1 MPARKRKS
9 SLRWVSEGLQ
19 VEVSDR
25 YGHWYPCEVT
35 EVWFDEGLLAYSIL
49 FHNLR
54 LLKRMKKPTY
64 TEPAIGWNEE
74 EMKSGIAKYGVA
86 KY

>member
-35 EVWFDEGLLAYSIL
+35 EVWFDEGYDGIKVSYHAWA
-49 FHNLR
+49 
-54 LLKRMKKPTY
+54 KRYDEWVAPT
-64 TEPAIGWNEE
+64 PRG
-74 EMKSGIAKYGVA
+74 
-86 KY
+86 